1 MRAFAI
7 VNPAAGGGRARR
19 VWPAARRTLVAAG
32 WQVDEATA
40 AHRGHEADLAAAAAG
55 DRYEVVIAVGGDG
68 TAHWAANGLLRA
80 RAPGEAAPP
89 PALAVIPAGTGAD
102 FAAAMGLPRHPLAAA
117 AQLARARVG
126 RVDVGRLND
135 RYFLTIGTV
144 GFGGEVARQVNAW
157 PRAVPGPLLYVAA
170 ILKMLAVYRPVEMTL
185 ALDGEARRR
194 RLFMVAVGNTFR
206 AAGGMQLC
214 PTARPDDDRFEVV
227 VFGDLSKPQVLGLLP
242 RAFSGRHVLHPLVE
256 VQAARTVTVES
267 PTALSLQADGELVG
281 QVPATFALV
290 PRALPVLVP

>member
-40 AHRGHEADLAAAAAG
+40 EHRGHEADLAAAAR

-68 TAHWAANGLLRA
+68 TAHWAVNGLLRPP
-80 RAPGEAAPP
+80 APGAGAPT

-102 FAAAMGLPRHPLAAA
+102 FAAAMGLPRHPLDAAA
-117 AQLARARVG
+117 RLAGGRVG

-157 PRAVPGPLLYVAA
+157 PRGVPGPLLYVAA
-170 ILKMLAVYRPVEMTL
+170 ILKMLAVYRPVEMTVT
-185 ALDGEARRR
+185 LDGTARRR
-194 RLFMVAVGNTFR
+194 RLFMVAVGNTSR
-206 AAGGMQLC
+206 AAGGMRLC

-227 VFGDLSKPQVLGLLP
+227 VFGDLTRPQVLGLLP

-256 VQAARTVTVES
+256 VRAARTVTVES
-267 PTALSLQADGELVG
+267 PTPLSLQADGELVG

-290 PRALPVLVP
+290 PRALAVLVP